1 MRKFLTLISAAAILA
16 TPAFAQARGFDSNFS
31 QTVTGPFKLEV
42 VVSEDLAHRANNLP
56 EKLSDRGSSS
66 RLNGAF
72 SNNGKYGDR
81 AIEHLLEEMQEE
93 IIDDFAKRGL
103 VLSDSAPTLLR
114 VTINE
119 AKPNR
124 PTFNQLREDVNLSFK
139 SFGIGG
145 ADVSAEF
152 ISAGG
157 TVIGTAEYN
166 YFSSFNDRPN
176 ISSSGVWMDADR
188 AFSRFSKKLSKK
200 LAKMTPG
207 AS

>member
-66 RLNGAF
+66 RLN
-72 SNNGKYGDR
+72 
-81 AIEHLLEEMQEE
+81 
-93 IIDDFAKRGL
+93 
-103 VLSDSAPTLLR
+103 
-114 VTINE
+114 
-119 AKPNR
+119 
-124 PTFNQLREDVNLSFK
+124 
-139 SFGIGG
+139 
-145 ADVSAEF
+145 
-152 ISAGG
+152 